1 MTEFLN
7 LKDAIAKLIKDNQ
20 TLALEGFTHLIPF
33 AAAHEI
39 IRQSK
44 KNLNLIRMTPD
55 MIYDQLIGMGLVKK
69 LIFPMLGILELG
81 C

>member
-1 MTEFLN
+1 
-7 LKDAIAKLIKDNQ
+7 
-20 TLALEGFTHLIPF
+20 
-33 AAAHEI
+33 
-39 IRQSK
+39 
-44 KNLNLIRMTPD
+44 MTPD